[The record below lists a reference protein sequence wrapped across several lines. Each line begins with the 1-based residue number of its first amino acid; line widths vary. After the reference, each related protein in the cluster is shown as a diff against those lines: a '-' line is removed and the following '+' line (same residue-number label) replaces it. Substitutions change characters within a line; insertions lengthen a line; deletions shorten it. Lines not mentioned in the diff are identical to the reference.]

1 MEIDDRGFE
10 RIDGRPYIELSENG
24 WGAVIAAVAE
34 PHRVRRG
41 ALAIADY
48 TTTIVHERDGRKSSE
63 SKPRSEDDQRSIDD
77 DIDEY
82 LAAAGLPPRPRGF
95 RWFIEVPPG
104 VPNADEF
111 WRRIV
116 GRFGKLTSSAPGQR
130 RDTRGAHGDHPR
142 GCGTPLRFDEA
153 RLRLR
158 RGAAGPR

>member
-1 MEIDDRGFE
+1 
-10 RIDGRPYIELSENG
+10 
-24 WGAVIAAVAE
+24 
-34 PHRVRRG
+34 VRTGGPGVPKR
-41 ALAIADY
+41 ARARLNSADC
-48 TTTIVHERDGRKSSE
+48 TTTIVHERDGRKWFE

-116 GRFGKLTSSAPGQR
+116 GRFGGLTSSAP
-130 RDTRGAHGDHPR
+130 DNVETREALTVIIR
-142 GCGTPLRFDEA
+142 GMWDAPSV
-153 RLRLR
+153 
-158 RGAAGPR
+158 